1 MEAVLVRL
9 FTRSS
14 CLFGAGFLQ
23 TRVSDAVFGSFSAMC
38 DYFQHILYKYLFK
51 YLKVFGAE
59 GDFIT
64 APELTQLFGEMI
76 GIWCYHELGFTG

>member
-1 MEAVLVRL
+1 MLCEIVYPFELYLGPV
-9 FTRSS
+9 S
-14 CLFGAGFLQ
+14 CKLKYL
-23 TRVSDAVFGSFSAMC
+23 DAVCGIFSAIC
-38 DYFQHILYKYLFK
+38 DYFLLILNVNLYK